1 MEFIQKKP
9 KKISF
14 MKLKYYLN
22 LDILLIKH
30 FAKIKNDVYHLE
42 ADNRQENLYA
52 YIFKN
57 GEDIYNYIFS
67 IFDIIKSK

>member
-1 MEFIQKKP
+1 
-9 KKISF
+9 

-57 GEDIYNYIFS
+57 GEDI
-67 IFDIIKSK
+67 